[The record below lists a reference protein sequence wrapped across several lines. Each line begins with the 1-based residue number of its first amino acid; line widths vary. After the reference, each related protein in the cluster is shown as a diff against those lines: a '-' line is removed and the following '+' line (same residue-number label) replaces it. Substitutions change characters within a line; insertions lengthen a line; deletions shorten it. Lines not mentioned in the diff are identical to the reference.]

1 MKKTTVEVKNLRSM
15 IQKSKEKLE
24 LLLET
29 DGKLYAKQ
37 IVELY
42 DDITLME
49 IEVLKLRNDDV
60 KSVFSKWI

>member
-1 MKKTTVEVKNLRSM
+1 MKKRMLEVKKLRSM

-37 IVELY
+37 IVQLY

-49 IEVLKLRNDDV
+49 IKILNLRNVDV
-60 KSVFSKWI
+60 KSVFNKWI